1 MNVQSM
7 FGRIAPRYDLLN
19 HLLSL
24 GADRGWRRRA
34 VACASQL
41 PHGAVLDLACGTGD
55 LTVALAEGLTPQRLV
70 AADFSA
76 QMLELAQRKMARLL
90 PGREVELRRCAAE
103 DLPFGEGEF
112 DLVTIAFGVRNFANL
127 ERAMR
132 ECSRVLRPGGHLVVL
147 EFTLP
152 GSRVVRGLYGAYSA
166 TVMPLVGGLLSGSFS
181 AYRYLPRSIRS
192 FARSGALPRAIGA
205 SGMPIVRAEC
215 YTLGVVELVV
225 ARKPQ

>member
-34 VACASQL
+34 VDCASQL
-41 PHGAVLDLACGTGD
+41 PHGAILELACGTGD
-55 LTVALAEGLTPQRLV
+55 LTVALDKRLTPQRLV
-70 AADFSA
+70 AADFSS
-76 QMLELAQRKMARLL
+76 QMLGLAQRKLARLL
-90 PGREVELRRCAAE
+90 PGREVELRRCTAE
-103 DLPFGEGEF
+103 ELPFGEGEF
-112 DLVTIAFGVRNFANL
+112 DLVTIAFGARNFADL

-132 ECSRVLRPGGHLVVL
+132 ECRRVLRPGGHLLVL

-152 GSRVVRGLYGAYSA
+152 RSRVVRGLYRAYSA

-181 AYRYLPRSIRS
+181 AYRYLPRSIRN
-192 FARSGALPRAIGA
+192 FARSGALPRAIEA
-205 SGMPIVRAEC
+205 SGMPVVLAER
-215 YTLGVVELVV
+215 YTYGVVELVV
-225 ARKPQ
+225 ARSPQ

>member
-34 VACASQL
+34 VDCASQL
-41 PHGAVLDLACGTGD
+41 PHGAILDLACGTGD
-55 LTVALAEGLTPQRLV
+55 LTVALAKRLTPQRLV
-70 AADFSA
+70 AADFSS
-76 QMLELAQRKMARLL
+76 QMLGLAQRKVARLL
-90 PGREVELRRCAAE
+90 PGREVDLRRCAAE
-103 DLPFGEGEF
+103 ELPFGEGKF
-112 DLVTIAFGVRNFANL
+112 DLVTIAFGARNFADL
-127 ERAMR
+127 GRAMR
-132 ECSRVLRPGGHLVVL
+132 ECRRVLRPGGHLLVL

-152 GSRVVRGLYGAYSA
+152 RSRVVRGLYRAYSA

-181 AYRYLPRSIRS
+181 AYRYLPHSIRN
-192 FARSGALPRAIGA
+192 FERSGALPRAIEA
-205 SGMPIVRAEC
+205 SGMPAVQVER

-225 ARKPQ
+225 ARNPQ